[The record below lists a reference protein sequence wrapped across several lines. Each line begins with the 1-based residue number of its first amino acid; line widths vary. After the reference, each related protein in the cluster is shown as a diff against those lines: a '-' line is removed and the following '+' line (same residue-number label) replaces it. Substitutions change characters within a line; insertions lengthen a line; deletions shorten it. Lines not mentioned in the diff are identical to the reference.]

1 MSYLSL
7 VLLCGI
13 KFPTNLKEQLASTH
27 SNIISKELFE
37 RNWKVMFLRN
47 ILLTIIII
55 IIIPLRLFIVDINY
69 YSPFLLPLFTISIII
84 IVISHVVLDTL
95 SFEPV
100 LMNFLLP
107 FLFLSF
113 FLKGSWFYRWS
124 SSSVWWSTCKNTFV
138 SDGDLQMVTYKFDMD
153 TLRTDS
159 GSNFLYS
166 FKFLTSWSIK
176 FYSLLWLFQNAILH
190 KMLNLGFW

>member
-1 MSYLSL
+1 MILTITHHFYYHYLLSVSLLLSSVMSY
-7 VLLCGI
+7 
-13 KFPTNLKEQLASTH
+13 
-27 SNIISKELFE
+27 
-37 RNWKVMFLRN
+37 W
-47 ILLTIIII
+47 IL
-55 IIIPLRLFIVDINY
+55 
-69 YSPFLLPLFTISIII
+69 FLL
-84 IVISHVVLDTL
+84 
-95 SFEPV
+95 
-100 LMNFLLP
+100 N
-107 FLFLSF
+107 LFLWIFYCLFFFFLF

-166 FKFLTSWSIK
+166 FKFLTSWSVK